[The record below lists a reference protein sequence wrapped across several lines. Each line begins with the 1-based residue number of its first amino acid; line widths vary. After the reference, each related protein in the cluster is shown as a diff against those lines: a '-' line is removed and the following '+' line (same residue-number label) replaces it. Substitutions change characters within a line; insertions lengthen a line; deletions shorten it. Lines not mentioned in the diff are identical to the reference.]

1 MVYLVIILVIL
12 VLGAAAFLAFGGGGI
27 RAMRQRQE
35 ARVDEAVS
43 GRVESLTY
51 EVPAGQDPAAV
62 IHALQLEGFDVVRAD
77 AASHAQ
83 ELLILC
89 PAGIERERARVR
101 AVIAHEAGIDMEGH
115 PMPEHAVFFADEPRI
130 A

>member
-51 EVPAGQDPAAV
+51 EVPAVPLPWIGGLGAIEVASTHSERIDPFRDGLAGAA
-62 IHALQLEGFDVVRAD
+62 E
-77 AASHAQ
+77 
-83 ELLILC
+83 C
-89 PAGIERERARVR
+89 P
-101 AVIAHEAGIDMEGH
+101 
-115 PMPEHAVFFADEPRI
+115 P
-130 A
+130 